1 LLVGQQLLKQR
12 QRLFVLFM
20 GLREQA
26 MKKFQRGFGAPDLGA
41 AFLAL
46 GVICIAIGVV
56 LGFAM
61 TIGIPWIWEKAK
73 PFIHQITA

>member
-1 LLVGQQLLKQR
+1 
-12 QRLFVLFM
+12 
-20 GLREQA
+20 

-41 AFLAL
+41 AFIAL
-46 GVICIAIGVV
+46 GGICIAIGVV

-61 TIGIPWIWEKAK
+61 TTGIPWIWEKAK